1 MILPVFL
8 YGQPVLRKEA
18 EDVPKDYPDLKQL
31 VANMFETMYNADGV
45 GLAAP
50 QVGLSI
56 RLVVIDGDVMG
67 DDFPECKGFKRAL
80 INPEF
85 LERSEEEIAMEEGC
99 LSLPGIHEKVSRSKT
114 VRVRYWDENWEEHE
128 EVVEGFAARI
138 VQHEC
143 EHLTGHVFIDNV
155 SAIRR
160 QLNKGKLNSI
170 IKGLQAYQ
178 DALKAGIQEYK
189 KKIISDIEPL
199 LHIYTAKILQ
209 QKFNGKSIYIHSSEN
224 VQDIQF
230 VNSAQDNQ
238 DILYSMSSG
247 QLSAV
252 ALSFLL
258 CMNQAYGADKA
269 CSILLIDDPVQ
280 TIDDVNMV
288 GFVDIL
294 RYEFGDRQIFI
305 STHEQS
311 FEWFLRYR
319 YSKAEK
325 KVNVFNMKDIMLQ
338 E

>member
-50 QVGLSI
+50 Q
-56 RLVVIDGDVMG
+56 G

-170 IKGLQAYQ
+170 IKGTVRCSYRA
-178 DALKAGIQEYK
+178 KAV
-189 KKIISDIEPL
+189 
-199 LHIYTAKILQ
+199 
-209 QKFNGKSIYIHSSEN
+209 GK
-224 VQDIQF
+224 
-230 VNSAQDNQ
+230 
-238 DILYSMSSG
+238 
-247 QLSAV
+247 
-252 ALSFLL
+252 
-258 CMNQAYGADKA
+258 
-269 CSILLIDDPVQ
+269 
-280 TIDDVNMV
+280 
-288 GFVDIL
+288 
-294 RYEFGDRQIFI
+294 
-305 STHEQS
+305 
-311 FEWFLRYR
+311 
-319 YSKAEK
+319 
-325 KVNVFNMKDIMLQ
+325 
-338 E
+338 